1 MTTKYIFDVD
11 GTLTPSRGIIDVKFK
26 AFLNVFCVK
35 NDVYLVTGS
44 DKPKTIEQ
52 IGTRTYN
59 SCNRVYQCSGN
70 DVWEGDRH
78 NIRSTDWVLP
88 DLARHFLIN
97 CLYETNFSIR
107 TGNHIEERPGMVNY
121 SVVGRNANTEQRQAF
136 VDWEARNRSRH
147 QTADAFNIMFP
158 DLQATIGGDTG
169 IDIAPRGADKSQI
182 LSDFKDTDKLLFIGD
197 KCAEGG
203 NDYTIAKAIAA
214 RSDGKN
220 SFAYGPGK
228 FYNTEGW
235 EQTWEIL
242 WQCANS

>member
-11 GTLTPSRGIIDVKFK
+11 GTLTPSRRRMDQDFAVWFSKFCETH
-26 AFLNVFCVK
+26 A
-35 NDVYLVTGS
+35 VYLVSGS
-44 DKPKTIEQ
+44 DRPKTIEQ
-52 IGTRTYN
+52 VGEYIYHK
-59 SCNRVYQCSGN
+59 CKCVYQCSGN
-70 DVWEGDRH
+70 DVYKGDK
-78 NIRSTDWVLP
+78 NIRTNDWVLP

-97 CLYETNFSIR
+97 CLHETDFSIR

-121 SVVGRNANTEQRQAF
+121 SVVGRNATTEQRQAF

-182 LSDFKDTDKLLFIGD
+182 LSDFKNTDKLLFVGD
-197 KCAEGG
+197 KCSEGG

-242 WQCANS
+242 KNVQS

>member
-11 GTLTPSRGIIDVKFK
+11 GTLTPSRQRMDQAFAVWFGKFCETH
-26 AFLNVFCVK
+26 A
-35 NDVYLVTGS
+35 VYLVSGS
-44 DKPKTIEQ
+44 DRPKTIEQ
-52 IGTRTYN
+52 VGEYIYHQ
-59 SCNRVYQCSGN
+59 CKRVYNCSGN
-70 DVWEGDRH
+70 DVWKKDI
-78 NIRSTDWVLP
+78 NIHTNDWTLP
-88 DLARHFLIN
+88 EHAEYFLN
-97 CLYETNFSIR
+97 GCLYESKFNLR
-107 TGNHIEERPGMVNY
+107 TGTHIEKRPGMVNF
-121 SVVGRNANTEQRQAF
+121 SVVGRGANVEQREQYVAY
-136 VDWEARNRSRH
+136 DTSSNERNII
-147 QTADAFNIMFP
+147 ANAFNTMFP

-169 IDIAPRGADKSQI
+169 IDIAPRGSDKSQI
-182 LSDFKDTDKLLFIGD
+182 LSNFKNTDKLLFVGD

-242 WQCANS
+242 TNV